1 MENKK
6 YDLESEQKEFFDKIH
21 TELVS
26 KEVFIEKAREY
37 GVGGSDEEI
46 LSMRGGNFT
55 DNEGNIIILMCKEF
69 FPEKYLPYLEAHEK
83 WEAYIARKEGFNLW
97 DRSKRRFQEKVAEKL
112 ETPIPEYEEVKQE
125 HWDTIS
131 DYNFDFRHEF
141 AVWKEYQLANK
152 DGKVDEYHHWAMTS
166 RTEEEKKTESDK
178 NDTKIRESIFKK
190 IKEGKGKDTHKHSF
204 IAE

>member
-69 FPEKYLPYLEAHEK
+69 Y
-83 WEAYIARKEGFNLW
+83 
-97 DRSKRRFQEKVAEKL
+97 FQ
-112 ETPIPEYEEVKQE
+112 
-125 HWDTIS
+125 
-131 DYNFDFRHEF
+131 
-141 AVWKEYQLANK
+141 
-152 DGKVDEYHHWAMTS
+152 
-166 RTEEEKKTESDK
+166 
-178 NDTKIRESIFKK
+178 
-190 IKEGKGKDTHKHSF
+190 
-204 IAE
+204 